1 MDTVRRESRLREGRK
16 MRRLCLPESMTWR
29 MPGTVIEVS
38 AILVDMMILRVNL
51 GVGWKTR
58 CCRCGG
64 RAAYRGR
71 TRRAGRLDDSFG
83 STRMEAE

>member
-1 MDTVRRESRLREGRK
+1 

-38 AILVDMMILRVNL
+38 AMLVDMMTLRVNF
-51 GVGWKTR
+51 GVGWKTLCWR
-58 CCRCGG
+58 YGG

-71 TRRAGRLDDSFG
+71 IRRAGRLDDNFESA
-83 STRMEAE
+83 RMEAE